1 MSEQQ
6 YISSETFLKELD
18 RAAENLRKEVK
29 KFQNV
34 NIEALKKALLYA
46 AVKPRGE
53 NGGGVSQWQ
62 KEFIF
67 QKIIG

>member
-46 AVKPRGE
+46 AVKSRGE